1 MLLSRLLIGG
11 HSTVGPLFFF
21 LIEIQL
27 TYHIVLDSGVQQNN
41 VVILI
46 YVYLVF

>member
-11 HSTVGPLFFF
+11 HSTVGPLFF